1 MIRQHG
7 EHAMDA
13 TTLDHL
19 RGWVQRQFGEN
30 NGPILVAMIA
40 QYLSDP
46 EIYENTGWWRC
57 YDDAGIKA

>member
-1 MIRQHG
+1 
-7 EHAMDA
+7 MDA

-19 RGWVQRQFGEN
+19 RGWVKRQFGEN

-46 EIYENTGWWRC
+46 ELYDNTGWWRC
-57 YDDAGIKA
+57 YDNAGIKA